1 MSKLW
6 RALRALARLTALAP
20 ATLAAYLSALLGWPL
35 AVFGERWRV
44 RWQGRVFQLWS
55 RALCAIL
62 GVRVASRGP
71 VPRPPFILVS
81 NHLSYLDIILLGT
94 RLPCVFVAKSEI
106 DGWPIFG
113 ALCRSVGT
121 IFIERQA
128 KRRLPQ
134 TLDQVEQA
142 LAAGQGVVIF
152 PEGTSGAGDVVLP
165 FRSSLLDLPARL
177 DRPVHHA
184 TLGYRS
190 PDPGAPTHLAVTW
203 WGDMPLG
210 PHLRALLELPWIEA
224 SLDFGRDAIRNTDRK
239 RLAESLHAAVRE
251 SFEPVVE
258 PAEVARLL
266 RLKQEDPEALPPVL
280 RTKSERFG

>member
-1 MSKLW
+1 MSRFW
-6 RALRALARLTALAP
+6 RALRALARLAALAP

-35 AVFGERWRV
+35 GAFGERWRV
-44 RWQGRVFQLWS
+44 RWQGGVFQLWS
-55 RALCAIL
+55 RALCRIL
-62 GVRVASRGP
+62 GVRVAARGP
-71 VPRPPFILVS
+71 VPRPPFVLVS
-81 NHLSYLDIILLGT
+81 NHLSYLDIIVLGT
-94 RLPCVFVAKSEI
+94 RLPCVFVAKAEI
-106 DGWPIFG
+106 DAWPVFG

-128 KRRLPQ
+128 KRRLPEI
-134 TLDQVEQA
+134 LGQVERA
-142 LAAGQGVVIF
+142 LEAGQGVVIF

-190 PDPGAPTHLAVTW
+190 PDPASPTHLTVTW
-203 WGDMPLG
+203 WGEMPLG
-210 PHLRALLELPWIEA
+210 PHLRALLDLPWIEA
-224 SLDFGRDAIRNTDRK
+224 TLDFGGEAVRDTDRK

-251 SFEPVVE
+251 SFRPVVSR
-258 PAEVARLL
+258 AEVERLL
-266 RLKQEDPEALPPVL
+266 RLKEEDPDALPPVL